1 MNEVGF
7 LELTISSREVADMIG
22 KPHDQLMRSIRGYI
36 KVLDDS
42 AKLQTQDFFIEA
54 TYTNTQNKEQPCY
67 LLTRKGCDMVAN
79 KMTGEKGILFTAT
92 YVTKFEEMENQ
103 IKLKAMDSYM
113 IDDPIARAEKWIEE
127 EKERQCLKAINQEQQ
142 DIIGQLQPKAAFA
155 DAVSASSDTILLRE
169 LAKLIKQNGF
179 AVGEQRLKEKLRN
192 YGYLIKNELAPDY
205 NLPTQRSMELELF
218 KIKETTITSSSG
230 STRVTK
236 TVRVTQKGVQYIINK
251 FLTGKIVV

>member
-1 MNEVGF
+1 MNE
-7 LELTISSREVADMIG
+7 LIKKELTINSRDVADMIG
-22 KPHDQLMRSIRGYI
+22 KQHDQLMRSIRGYV

-42 AKLQTQDFFIEA
+42 AKLQTPNFFIES
-54 TYTNTQNKEQPCY
+54 TYINSQNKEQPCY
-67 LLTRKGCDMVAN
+67 EVTRKGCDMVAN
-79 KMTGEKGILFTAT
+79 KMTGEKGILFTAE

-103 IKLKAMDSYM
+103 VKLLSADSYT
-113 IDDPIARAEKWIEE
+113 IDDPIARAKKWIEE

-142 DIIGQLQPKAAFA
+142 EIIGQLQPKAAFA
-155 DAVSASSDTILLRE
+155 DAVSASSDCILLRE

-205 NLPTQRSMELELF
+205 NLPTQKSMELGVF
-218 KIKETTITSSSG
+218 KVKQTTITSSSG
-230 STRVTK
+230 STHITNTVKVTP
-236 TVRVTQKGVQYIINK
+236 KGVQYFIDK